1 MKLALAVALVAFTVP
16 SCASTPPAP
25 PPSAPR
31 AVAWEEWRSPE
42 IFAKAQAGKKLVLLD
57 LGTGWCHWCHV
68 MEETTYKDATVVA
81 LLDEHFV
88 AARAD
93 ADARPDLAN
102 RYEDYGWPA
111 TIIFDAKGTEL
122 VKLQGYKDAAR
133 MISLLRAVVDDP
145 TPGPSARF
153 KTSVAPAASSS
164 LSAELKTQLRSR
176 FMAGYDEKHA
186 GWGESHK
193 FVDLDAIE
201 LSVRDAVR
209 GDTEAWHRARRTLDA
224 ERNSLIDRVW
234 GGAYQYSDS
243 GVWENPH
250 FEKIMSRQAA
260 DIIAFSLAHEVDGVD
275 SPEFLA
281 AARAVDRFLSEWLT
295 SPEGT
300 FYASMDADLKKG
312 EHGGEYFALDDA
324 KRRARGIPEIDRH
337 VYARENGWAIEA
349 LTFLHAASGD
359 DAVLARATKAAERIV
374 ATHSVGGGF
383 KHEPGDEALY
393 LGDTLAMGRAFLRL
407 AFTTGD
413 RRWLDRASSAAR
425 FIDANFATDGGY
437 LAAKARPGDPTAPL
451 PELDENVSLARF
463 ANLLHHATGD
473 PAFRAIAERAMRFV
487 ASPDATR
494 RRGFYVAGVL
504 LADEEMGRAPLS
516 IEATRPLVP
525 AALRL
530 PLTYLVIKHEEGE
543 KPSALV
549 CGAERC
555 HAPVESADD
564 LRRVALELEK

>member
-16 SCASTPPAP
+16 SCASAPPAP

-31 AVAWEEWRSPE
+31 TVAWEEWRSPE
-42 IFAKAQAGKKLVLLD
+42 IFAKARAEKKLVLLD

-68 MEETTYKDATVVA
+68 MEETTYKDATVMD
-81 LLDEHFV
+81 LLREHFL

-111 TIIFDAKGTEL
+111 TIIFDARGTEL
-122 VKLQGYKDAAR
+122 VKLRGYMDAER
-133 MISLLRAVVDDP
+133 MTSLLRAVVADP
-145 TPGPSARF
+145 TPGPSARVV
-153 KTSVAPAASSS
+153 TSVAPADSSS
-164 LSAELKTQLRSR
+164 LSAQQRAEMRAR
-176 FMAGYDEKHA
+176 FRAGYDEEHA
-186 GWGESHK
+186 GWGSVHK
-193 FVDLDAIE
+193 FLELDAIE
-201 LSVRDAVR
+201 LCLHDAQR
-209 GDTEAWHRARRTLDA
+209 GDAAAARMARRTLDA
-224 ERNSLIDRVW
+224 ERSALIDPIW
-234 GGAYQYSDS
+234 GGAYQYSHG

-260 DIIAFSLAHEVDGVD
+260 DMIAFALAYEQDGK
-275 SPEFLA
+275 PEDLA
-281 AARAVDRFLSEWLT
+281 AARAVDDFLRDFLT

-312 EHGGEYFALDDA
+312 EHGGDYFGLDNSG
-324 KRRARGIPEIDRH
+324 RRAKGIPEIDRH

-349 LTFLHAASGD
+349 LTFLHGATGD

-374 ATHSVGGGF
+374 ATHAVAGGF
-383 KHEPGDEALY
+383 KHEPGDETLY

-407 AFTTGD
+407 AFATGD
-413 RRWLDRASSAAR
+413 RQWLDRASSAAR
-425 FIDANFATDGGY
+425 FIEANFATDGGY

-463 ANLLHHATGD
+463 ANLLHHATDD

-494 RRGFYVAGVL
+494 RRGFYVAGIL
-504 LADEEMGRAPLS
+504 LADEEMSRAPLS
-516 IEATRPLVP
+516 IEATRPLVA

-530 PLTYLVIKHEEGE
+530 PLTYVVIKREEGG
-543 KPSALV
+543 KPTALI

-555 HAPVESADD
+555 HAPVDSADD